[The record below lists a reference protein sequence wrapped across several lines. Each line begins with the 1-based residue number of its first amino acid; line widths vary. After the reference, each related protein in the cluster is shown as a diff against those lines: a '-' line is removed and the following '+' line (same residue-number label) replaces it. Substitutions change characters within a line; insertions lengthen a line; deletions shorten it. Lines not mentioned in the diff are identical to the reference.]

1 MKTIIRRL
9 LIVVVGSL
17 AMIGCTNK
25 INQTGSWLIASD
37 SSMVPRTIDSVTDSL
52 KITSSQVN
60 LGIATGSST
69 SLSLGSVPWTEA
81 DLLLRFYNVDSVY
94 NAQSILSAKVVLTR
108 TSYVLQPAGYDVHN
122 LQFVGYAM
130 DTVWSPITFTW
141 DSVNTIGHGTQNVVL
156 SQMITDTT
164 VVIQV
169 DTGFV
174 RKWALAAVDSTVK
187 NNGFIVKPLNLSGI
201 LSVYS
206 TVSTI
211 SRPTCTIVYV
221 KNGQTDT
228 LTTSSSYSTS
238 VAQTTIPNVA
248 PPGAYRFVQSGTG
261 LRESLKFDLSRI
273 PNYSIVNFAQLTVYA
288 DTVDTLYS
296 GNSADSLAAY
306 YVIDPSTYQINLNNP
321 FVSTQVGNKYTFNVS
336 VPVQQ
341 MLNKGN
347 YGFLIT
353 RFSELN
359 NVDTRFIYDESAP
372 DSLKPKLTITYTP
385 AVKR

>member
-1 MKTIIRRL
+1 
-9 LIVVVGSL
+9 
-17 AMIGCTNK
+17 MIGCTNK
-25 INQTGSWLIASD
+25 INQTGSWFIASD

-69 SLSLGSVPWTEA
+69 ALSLGSVPWTEA

-130 DTVWSPITFTW
+130 DTVWNPTTFTW
-141 DSVNTIGHGTQNVVL
+141 DSVNAIGHGTQNVVL

-169 DTGFV
+169 DTDFA
-174 RKWALAAVDSTVK
+174 RRWALAAVDSTVK
-187 NNGFIVKPLNLSGI
+187 NNGFIIEPQNFAGV

-206 TVSTI
+206 TVSTS

-321 FVSTQVGNKYTFNVS
+321 IVSTQVGNKYTFNVS

-359 NVDTRFIYDESAP
+359 NVDTRFIYDENAP